1 MKGLLLDMVEK
12 KEKEKELKVEEVIQ
26 PSEIIEVEMN
36 KSNLELLK
44 ESYEVLRKEYDL
56 PEFENMNKDFQ
67 IEKIQEEDTE
77 LLIREIRKY
86 VSDKFS
92 TYLRFIET
100 LLQPTNAQMFV
111 FSMLKTFEA
120 EDTEKLKKN
129 YKKLAQKEIDII
141 ELDLDFNLDK
151 EIIFIKSA
159 FDLWQKVKA
168 ELLEIISTVKK
179 GWNDNSDVKDR
190 SQNYFG

>member
-12 KEKEKELKVEEVIQ
+12 KEKEKEIKVEETIQ

-56 PEFENMNKDFQ
+56 PEFENMNKDFS

-111 FSMLKTFEA
+111 FSMLKTFES

-141 ELDLDFNLDK
+141 ELDLDFNLEK
-151 EIIFIKSA
+151 EIVFIKSA
-159 FDLWQKVKA
+159 FDLWQEVKT

-179 GWNDNSDVKDR
+179 GWSDNSDIKDK